1 MILNR
6 VTLLALLALPAIG
19 FGQQPK
25 LTVRVDA
32 QRSELLFDLG
42 PVDLPGAMPD
52 MPDMEMSMVAPPVL
66 SVGMPVSGYMH
77 GFSVE
82 IVDQEGHVLPS
93 TLLHHINLIAP
104 QRRELFS
111 QIMQRVG
118 AAGAE
123 TGPLEFPRVI
133 GYPIT
138 RGDSLLFSVMF
149 HNESEQSY
157 EHVHLRLRMRF
168 STGSS
173 FVPTIAVQ
181 PFYMDVMPPAGVH
194 AYDLPPG
201 KSQKSWE
208 GSPAVPGRIL
218 GLGGHL
224 HKYGLLL
231 RFEDVTTGK
240 MLWETKPVIDSTG
253 EVVAM
258 PRKYFIRRL
267 GLQVRPDHVYRITAE
282 YDNPTGK
289 SIVEGAMGTL
299 GGLFVPDDRAKW
311 PQVDRSSPEYVADV
325 KVTYTKPTGMMMH

>member
-1 MILNR
+1 MIPYR
-6 VTLLALLALPAIG
+6 AIVFALLALPTIG
-19 FGQQPK
+19 FGQVPR
-25 LTVRVDA
+25 LSVRVDA
-32 QRSELLFDLG
+32 EQSELIFDLG
-42 PVDLPGAMPD
+42 PIDLPGAMPD

-66 SVGMPVSGYMH
+66 AVEMPVSGYMH
-77 GFSVE
+77 GFSVQM
-82 IVDQEGHVLPS
+82 VDEEGHVLPN

-111 QIMQRVG
+111 QIMQRIG

-149 HNESEQSY
+149 NNETEQTY
-157 EHVHLRLRMRF
+157 DHVHLQVRMRF
-168 STGSS
+168 STGGSLI
-173 FVPTIAVQ
+173 PTIAVQ

-194 AYDLPPG
+194 AYDLPAG

-224 HKYGLLL
+224 HKYGTLL

-240 MLWETKPVIDSTG
+240 TLWETRPVVDSAG

-267 GLQVRPDHVYRITAE
+267 GLQLRPDHVYRLTAE

-289 SIVEGAMGTL
+289 AIEEGAMGTL
-299 GGLFVPDDRAKW
+299 GGLFVPDDRAQW
-311 PQVDRSSPEYVADV
+311 PRVDRTNPEYVADV
-325 KVTYTKPTGMMMH
+325 KVTYTKPTAMMMH